1 MDPIND
7 VNRLCPCWI
16 IMNDG
21 SRHRCDAPVGLS
33 GNLANPMY
41 SFLSGTTQQSVQ
53 WGQISAFESIA
64 NPADRIAV
72 R

>member
-16 IMNDG
+16 VLSDG
-21 SRHRCDAPVGLS
+21 SRHRCDIPTGLS
-33 GNLANPMY
+33 GNLPDPTYGFMA
-41 SFLSGTTQQSVQ
+41 GTTEHAVA
-53 WGQISAFESIA
+53 WREIVAFESIA
-64 NPADRIAV
+64 DPTQRITV